1 MAKSETAVAKHEEN
15 AAKLPQAKDDSYD
28 VSTGFLVGNEDT
40 GLTINIADLLA
51 NDHGGAAKSFYGLGA
66 APLVSITTDK
76 GGTVTWNDGS
86 LVYTPPPSFESL
98 VGSEDPQSSDQGVG
112 WETDSFTYTMQLGKG
127 ALSTAS
133 VTLRINGVDDLAVI
147 AGDDTGSVKEEFD
160 LTDTGTLSISDPDGQ
175 VASFIVHDSTDP
187 LPGSHGSLVID
198 ADGDWTYTLN
208 NMDPQVQALTASQHL
223 ADIVSLQATDGATH
237 DITIDIAGTNEYLYV
252 GGFYTR
258 PQAETN
264 AAAVPG
270 ETYLATVTSAEENQY
285 LYDLMANSALNT
297 GGWLGGSDAASEG
310 TWIWT
315 GGAEEG
321 TVFWNGL
328 ADGSA
333 PPGQFESWE
342 VGEPNE
348 FWRNL
353 NPPQPFDEDYLHMW
367 GYAPVWNDIYATAQF
382 GYFVEIG
389 V

>member
-223 ADIVSLQATDGATH
+223 ADIVSVQATDGATH

-252 GGFYTR
+252 AGAFTR
-258 PQAETN
+258 DQAEDG
-264 AAAVPG
+264 AADHG
-270 ETYLATVTSAEENQY
+270 GYLATVTSAEENQ
-285 LYDLMANSALNT
+285 LLLNLMTSSGPNQA
-297 GGWLGGSDAASEG
+297 GWLGGSDAASEG
-310 TWIWT
+310 TWTWT
-315 GGAEEG
+315 GGAETG

-333 PPGQFESWE
+333 PAGQYENWA

-348 FWRNL
+348 FWLHL
-353 NPPQPFDEDYLHMW
+353 NPPVAANEDYLQMFPS
-367 GYAPVWNDIYATAQF
+367 GAWNDIYATALQ

>member
-1 MAKSETAVAKHEEN
+1 
-15 AAKLPQAKDDSYD
+15 
-28 VSTGFLVGNEDT
+28 
-40 GLTINIADLLA
+40 
-51 NDHGGAAKSFYGLGA
+51 
-66 APLVSITTDK
+66 
-76 GGTVTWNDGS
+76 
-86 LVYTPPPSFESL
+86 
-98 VGSEDPQSSDQGVG
+98 
-112 WETDSFTYTMQLGKG
+112 LGKG

-147 AGDDTGSVKEEFD
+147 TGDDTGSVKEEFD

-187 LPGSHGSLVID
+187 LPGSHGSLVIN
-198 ADGDWTYTLN
+198 ADGHWTYTLN

-223 ADIVSLQATDGATH
+223 ADIVSVQATDGATH

-310 TWIWT
+310 KWIWT

-348 FWRNL
+348 FWNNL
-353 NPPQPFDEDYLHMW
+353 NPPVNNLDEDYLHMW
-367 GYAPVWNDIYATAQF
+367 NYAPVWNDIYATAQF